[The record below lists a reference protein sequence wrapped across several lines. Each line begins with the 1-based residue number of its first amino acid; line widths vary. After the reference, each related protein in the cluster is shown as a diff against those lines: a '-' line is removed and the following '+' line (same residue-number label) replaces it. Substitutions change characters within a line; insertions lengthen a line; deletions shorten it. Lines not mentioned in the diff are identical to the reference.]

1 MSHFQPILVQGF
13 RIGRSITVP
22 GSLEEIPRPHY
33 CVARSGSLIV
43 ALYIEESRV
52 LGEGPETV
60 SLDMATM
67 WGGGGNDCAKG

>member
-1 MSHFQPILVQGF
+1 MSHFPTILGQGF

-22 GSLEEIPRPHY
+22 GSLEEVPRLRN

-43 ALYIEESRV
+43 VLYIDESRV
-52 LGEGPETV
+52 FGEGPETV

-67 WGGGGNDCAKG
+67 LGGGGNDYARG